1 MKKIMVLAVA
11 MFLLIAGAAFA
22 QTRTAAT
29 PAKAVA
35 APSGSNS
42 LQRGNMGINV
52 GMGDSLFSVKAVP
65 MSGAGPNDDVV
76 NVTGK
81 YFVMNDLAILAT
93 FGFRT
98 DGSDAGTYISI
109 GGGVRK
115 YLSTGVFNTFIDA
128 KLIYAS
134 VDNKDINNL
143 IDMTI
148 IDISAMFGAEYFL
161 ARQFSLEGGVG
172 LGFGV
177 VSDGLL
183 DDRYFGTR
191 TVGVSAN
198 FYF

>member
-1 MKKIMVLAVA
+1 MKKIMVLATA
-11 MFLLIAGAAFA
+11 LFLLIAGAAFA
-22 QTRTAAT
+22 QTKT
-29 PAKAVA
+29 A

-42 LQRGNMGINV
+42 LQSGNMGINV

-65 MSGAGPNDDVV
+65 LSGAGPYDDVV

-98 DGSDAGTYISI
+98 DGSDADGTYISI
-109 GGGVRK
+109 GGGARK
-115 YLSTGVFNTFIDA
+115 YLSTGVFNTFVDA
-128 KLIYAS
+128 KLVYAS
-134 VDNKDINNL
+134 VDDDNNNV
-143 IDMTI
+143 DVSV
-148 IDISAMFGAEYFL
+148 IDISGVFGAEYFL

-172 LGFGV
+172 IGFGML
-177 VSDGLL
+177 SDGPL
-183 DDRYFGTR
+183 DDLYFGTR